1 MPPAR
6 FSGCLGRQEAAIS
19 PGLPGSAACRLQTF
33 RLPTSTR
40 RGKGQGSELPHG
52 HAWDRSVRL
61 PAAPGTGRGWGRL
74 RHAPRQRAQG
84 LRGLPGPAAAS
95 GSEPGWATA
104 RRSPVPLCRGVAE
117 GTRRR
122 GPCAHAAAAPR
133 QRRRQERPGDGR
145 GEPKHRPGTPP
156 GKQGSPRGPLTPRPE
171 RPRVPSPRHEHCQLP
186 DLAPLELPRLWG
198 EVCRVLFVSVP
209 ALRGLGPSP
218 LCPDTS
224 GGWLRPRP
232 DPRCSGTWLGEQLHP
247 PPRAPP
253 APPRPRQPHRRPRA
267 PPEPL
272 GSGGGSFLSRRQCC
286 CVTHM
291 RFPAMLCNGK
301 MAEEKKGARERRAE
315 PRCCSA
321 GRGRDGGDWRRVR
334 AALPTG
340 LPGIP
345 PSLRRRNPRDRG
357 RAARGRA
364 QRGREPLPRA
374 AQAQP
379 PRRLSF
385 VCSVAGLGSRRPLW
399 TERRFGM

>member
-1 MPPAR
+1 M
-6 FSGCLGRQEAAIS
+6 
-19 PGLPGSAACRLQTF
+19 
-33 RLPTSTR
+33 
-40 RGKGQGSELPHG
+40 
-52 HAWDRSVRL
+52 
-61 PAAPGTGRGWGRL
+61 
-74 RHAPRQRAQG
+74 
-84 LRGLPGPAAAS
+84 
-95 GSEPGWATA
+95 
-104 RRSPVPLCRGVAE
+104 
-117 GTRRR
+117 
-122 GPCAHAAAAPR
+122 
-133 QRRRQERPGDGR
+133 
-145 GEPKHRPGTPP
+145 
-156 GKQGSPRGPLTPRPE
+156 
-171 RPRVPSPRHEHCQLP
+171 
-186 DLAPLELPRLWG
+186 
-198 EVCRVLFVSVP
+198 P
-209 ALRGLGPSP
+209 ALRGLGPPP
-218 LCPDTS
+218 LSPDTS

-232 DPRCSGTWLGEQLHP
+232 DPRCSGTWLGEQLRP

-345 PSLRRRNPRDRG
+345 PSLRRRNPRGRG
-357 RAARGRA
+357 RAPRGRA
-364 QRGREPLPRA
+364 ERGREPSPRP

-385 VCSVAGLGSRRPLW
+385 VCSQAGLGHSRDPA
-399 TERRFGM
+399 GGSGA